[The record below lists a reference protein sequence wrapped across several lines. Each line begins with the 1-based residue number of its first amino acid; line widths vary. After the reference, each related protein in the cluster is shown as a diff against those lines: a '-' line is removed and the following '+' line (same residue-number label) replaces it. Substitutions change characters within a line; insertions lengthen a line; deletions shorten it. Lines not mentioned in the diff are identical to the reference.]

1 MKRAKGDAGPGYLVT
16 VSDLRDGEVFAAEQI
31 RGYEELGV
39 RVLREIVRLGLAR
52 CPLPRAV
59 EVSLIDDEA
68 IGQVHGAFMADPT
81 PTDVITFPYGEYG
94 EILIS
99 VDTARRQGLEFG
111 RSLARETA
119 LYLIH
124 GILHLAGYSDKT
136 LPEQEEMAKIQE
148 ELLTLY
154 L

>member
-1 MKRAKGDAGPGYLVT
+1 VKPDKGETGPGYLVT

-31 RGYEELGV
+31 KGYEELGV
-39 RVLREIVRLGLAR
+39 RILKEVERRGLQR
-52 CPLPRAV
+52 CPLPRGV

-68 IGQVHGAFMADPT
+68 IGQVHGVFMDDPT

-99 VDTARRQGLEFG
+99 VETARRQGLEFG
-111 RSLARETA
+111 RSLERETA
-119 LYLIH
+119 LYLVH
-124 GILHLAGYSDKT
+124 GILHLAGYTDKT
-136 LPEQEEMAKIQE
+136 LPEQEEMGEIQE